1 VDPGFRRFSR
11 QYVHFVGLPLSEV
24 VDYICASRCVIDIN
38 RPGQKGLTMRS
49 IEALGAQR
57 KLITTNED
65 VSSYDLYN
73 GTGVR
78 IVDRNEPTIDAAFL
92 ESNERP
98 FDDVVR
104 MRYSVRNW
112 VAQALLGRPVVD
124 ER

>member
-1 VDPGFRRFSR
+1 
-11 QYVHFVGLPLSEV
+11 
-24 VDYICASRCVIDIN
+24 
-38 RPGQKGLTMRS
+38 MRS

-73 GTGVR
+73 GAGVR

-112 VAQALLGRPVVD
+112 VAQALLGRPAVD